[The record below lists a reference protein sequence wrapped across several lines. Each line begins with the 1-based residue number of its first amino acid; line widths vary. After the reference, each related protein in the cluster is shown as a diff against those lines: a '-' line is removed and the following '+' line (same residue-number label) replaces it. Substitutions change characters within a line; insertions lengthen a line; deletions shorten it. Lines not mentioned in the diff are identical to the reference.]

1 MSESHR
7 VCSLKD
13 NELLSALS
21 TIVRRSNELTAQ
33 LIEHL
38 AELDQRQLHLGL
50 GFPSLFAYC
59 VQSLGLCEATAGRR
73 IAVARVCSKYPEALA
88 RVATGELHVSAL
100 CLLKQHLNGE
110 NAAELFELCS
120 RKSAREVEVLLAARF
135 PKPEIRDS
143 IRRLPAPNPPA
154 LPPPTL
160 NVESA
165 QETRAGTSA
174 QALVDRAPQLA
185 QSLTPP
191 ALAPRLEPLSPDRF
205 AVRFTADAEF
215 RDALERVRGLAAHR
229 LPSGD
234 LLTLLKHGLQ
244 AYERELEKQRFA
256 VGIKPRRTRRLV
268 PTRASVESPPHARSR
283 VPAAVVR
290 EVYQRDEKQCTFV
303 SKDGRRCCARKFL
316 ELDHVQPWAFGGDDT
331 PRNLRLRC
339 RAHNQRYARL
349 CFGPRPGT
357 GSSRAAREPAHE
369 AAAGCDEADGAGA

>member
-1 MSESHR
+1 MSDSHR
-7 VCSLKD
+7 LRSLKD
-13 NELLSALS
+13 DELLSALS
-21 TIVRRSNELTAQ
+21 TIVRTSNELTAE

-38 AELDQRQLHLGL
+38 AELDQRQLHLDL

-100 CLLKQHLNGE
+100 CLLKQYLNQE
-110 NAAELFELCS
+110 NAAELFELCT
-120 RKSAREVEVLLAARF
+120 RRSARQVELLLSARF
-135 PKPEIRDS
+135 PKPDVRDA
-143 IRRLPAPNPPA
+143 IRRLPAPAQPA
-154 LPPPTL
+154 ATQATL

-165 QETRAGTSA
+165 SSGTLPRMNTQQNA
-174 QALVDRAPQLA
+174 ARAPQPA
-185 QSLTPP
+185 QPLTPP
-191 ALAPRLEPLSPDRF
+191 PPAPRLEPLSPDRF

-234 LLTLLKHGLQ
+234 LLTLLKNGLQ

-256 VGIKPRRTRRLV
+256 VGTKPRRARCSVAGRATAPDSASTR
-268 PTRASVESPPHARSR
+268 PR

-316 ELDHVQPWAFGGDDT
+316 ELDHVQPWAFGGEDT
-331 PRNLRLRC
+331 SRNLRLRC
-339 RAHNQRYARL
+339 RAHNQRYARQ
-349 CFGPRPGT
+349 CFGSALGRSAVP
-357 GSSRAAREPAHE
+357 EPLRSAQS
-369 AAAGCDEADGAGA
+369 GADQ